1 MAIDICAAVGE
12 RVRALRKARGWR
24 QIDLAEH
31 SGINV
36 IYLSY
41 VERGK
46 KEICLCNLQ
55 ALALTFDRTL
65 SEFLQGL

>member
-1 MAIDICAAVGE
+1 MTRDICVAVGE

-41 VERGK
+41 LERGK
-46 KEICLCNLQ
+46 KEVCLRNLEV
-55 ALALTFDRTL
+55 LALTFEKSL
-65 SEFLQGL
+65 SEFLKGL